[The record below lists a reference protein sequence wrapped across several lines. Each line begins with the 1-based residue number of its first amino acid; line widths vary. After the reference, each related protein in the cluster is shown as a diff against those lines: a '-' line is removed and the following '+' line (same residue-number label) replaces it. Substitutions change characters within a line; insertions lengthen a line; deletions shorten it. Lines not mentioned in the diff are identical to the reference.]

1 MDNKQIA
8 KEQLFEL
15 LVNEIVDND
24 FRDNKGRVRAVFTS
38 LILFTDIEVDTDRMD
53 TMICSLYGLSEK
65 HCSEDEFY
73 NYMVE
78 YLV

>member
-15 LVNEIVDND
+15 LFNEIINND
-24 FRDNKGRVRAVFTS
+24 FRDTKRRIRAVFTS

-53 TMICSLYGLSEK
+53 SMIFLLYTLSEK
-65 HCSEDEFY
+65 HCSKDEFY
-73 NYMVE
+73 SYIIE